1 MKKNSTRKKKASLFW
16 RIIVLMILVSFLMI
30 ATFTFIQLANQIR
43 SITKVNDTKG
53 SLAAVILKNRLEHLI
68 EQSKT
73 PEETASRIKEA
84 LFSLNQE
91 KIIEDAWVISRQKKM
106 IAGTNPIAHY
116 TFNLSERYMIDTIL
130 NKELL
135 DRWLYTFRDQERN
148 RLDIYIPLV
157 THDELQYLV
166 KASFSLENIQEALNQ
181 VYFPMSLMILV
192 VILTNTILG
201 FALSRSIIKPLFLLN
216 EATKEIAKGKLELR
230 VNIHTGDEIQE
241 LGETFNEM
249 TTALAKMKEKAE
261 NANPL
266 TKLPGNISIRDEIEK
281 RIMEG
286 QKFVVIHADIDNF
299 KAYND
304 KYGLVS
310 GDRAIQLT
318 AELFREA
325 IAQSGNP
332 HDFLGHE
339 GGDDFVLITTPDKVD
354 ALTEGFFR
362 RFSEKILTL
371 YSDEDKQRGYII
383 AKNRQGV
390 ICKFPPMSISL
401 AGVTNVHRELRS
413 YTEIT
418 NIMPEVKEKAK
429 SMEGNIFILDK
440 RKS

>member
-1 MKKNSTRKKKASLFW
+1 
-16 RIIVLMILVSFLMI
+16 MILVSLLMI
-30 ATFTFIQLANQIR
+30 ATFTFIQLMNQIR

-53 SLAAVILKNRLEHLI
+53 SLSAVILKTRLENII
-68 EQSKT
+68 ERSQS
-73 PEETASRIKEA
+73 PEETASQMKEA
-84 LFSLNQE
+84 LFSLHQE
-91 KIIEDAWVISRQKKM
+91 KIIESAWIIDLRKTM
-106 IAGTNPIAHY
+106 IASTSPVLHH
-116 TFNLSERYMIDTIL
+116 TFSLSERYMIDTIL
-130 NKELL
+130 SKEFL
-135 DRWLYTFRDQERN
+135 DRWLYTFRDQDMN
-148 RLDIYIPLV
+148 RLDIYIPLSSGN
-157 THDELQYLV
+157 DLQYLV
-166 KASFSLENIQEALNQ
+166 KTGFSLENIQEALNQ
-181 VYFPMSLMILV
+181 VYLPMSLMILA
-192 VILTNTILG
+192 VIITNAILG

-249 TTALAKMKEKAE
+249 TTALSKMKEKAE

-266 TKLPGNISIRDEIEK
+266 TKLPGNISIREEIEK

-286 QKFVVIHADIDNF
+286 RKFVVIHADLDNF

-304 KYGLVS
+304 KYGLVN

-318 AELFREA
+318 ADLFKDA
-325 IAQSGNP
+325 IAQWGNP

-339 GGDDFVLITTPDKVD
+339 GGDDFVLITTPEKSEQ
-354 ALTEGFFR
+354 LSGGFLK
-362 RFSEKILTL
+362 RFGEKILDL
-371 YSDEDKQRGYII
+371 YNDEDKQRGYII

-401 AGVTNVHRELRS
+401 AGVTNQHRELRS

-429 SMEGNIFILDK
+429 STEGSVFILDK
-440 RKS
+440 RKA